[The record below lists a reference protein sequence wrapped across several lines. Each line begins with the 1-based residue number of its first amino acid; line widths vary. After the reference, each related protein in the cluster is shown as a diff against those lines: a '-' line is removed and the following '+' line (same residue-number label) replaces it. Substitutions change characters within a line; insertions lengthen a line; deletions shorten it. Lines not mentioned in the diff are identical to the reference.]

1 DDDEEEKEENN
12 QEKEDQV
19 DCSFEAVE
27 NVLGEWQIPHCE
39 VTFCKKIVD
48 GGETGHHIFAGKW
61 HGDVVIHSKS
71 TAGAGALGE
80 TFIGGQNVYIRNRGE
95 NFFVGTDGQSNKRFR
110 LYSGNTGDYF
120 DILTVTGDTRLI
132 QNNGSISV
140 QGSPIYLDKGSG
152 TNGNT
157 RVRFSATQ
165 YVQTLT
171 ETDKASIHYENTGN
185 YPLSITGDGAITLE
199 PANTYALNLKSANN
213 GGAINVGHS
222 GMTSDINVGHASM
235 SGNVNINAANWV
247 EFGSWTPVLA
257 PNTSGSFTL
266 TSQVGRYQR
275 MGKMVFFNFYVAYSA
290 KVSPSGSMQVTG
302 LPITSENTTN
312 VKGNVVLDE
321 ADCFIT
327 NTADSTVYGIINPN
341 GTVIDLKHMTQAGT
355 TGAINNVGHGKM
367 SSSGSLYG

>member
-1 DDDEEEKEENN
+1 MSLTSQFIKTQATGTNLVIKGSGNVGTGDVEIGNDEAN
-12 QEKEDQV
+12 Q
-19 DCSFEAVE
+19 
-27 NVLGEWQIPHCE
+27 
-39 VTFCKKIVD
+39 
-48 GGETGHHIFAGKW
+48 
-61 HGDVVIHSKS
+61 GDVVVHSKS
-71 TAGAGALGE
+71 TGGAGVLGE
-80 TFIGGQNVYIRNRGE
+80 TFIGGQNVNIRNRGE
-95 NFFVGTDGQSNKRFR
+95 NFYVGTDGQANKRFR
-110 LYSGNTGDYF
+110 LYSGNSGDYF
-120 DILTVTGDTRLI
+120 DILTVTGETRLI
-132 QNNGSISV
+132 QNNGSVRIE
-140 QGSPIYLDKGSG
+140 GGPTYIDKGSG
-152 TNGNT
+152 TNGNL
-157 RVRFSATQ
+157 RIRFATDNYLQ
-165 YVQTLT
+165 SLV
-171 ETDKASIHYENTGN
+171 ETNKASIHYENTSN

-199 PANTYALNLKSANN
+199 PADTHALNLKSANN

-327 NTADSTVYGIINPN
+327 NTADSTVYGVINPN
-341 GTVIDLKHMTQAGT
+341 STIINLKHMTQAGT
-355 TGAINNVGHGKM
+355 TGAINSVGHGKM
-367 SSSGSLYG
+367 AASGSLYGHGWYWAD